1 MSIRRVRLAEE
12 KYVPKRDVV
21 PKKDV
26 DFETGKT
33 SDKAKK
39 PFDPAEPDPGFDPN
53 VATVTVPSEIQAMTP
68 EQQKHVM
75 NESQQRG
82 FASRLFTE
90 SELRAYARAYANNKP
105 VLVGRLLRESMQYLA
120 STARDDVFY
129 AEDPDP
135 EVPNQE

>member
-75 NESQQRG
+75 
-82 FASRLFTE
+82 FTE

-105 VLVGRLLRESMQYLA
+105 VMVGRLLRESVQYLA